1 MSTTPTLQEI
11 WNQALARAA
20 QTISRQSLETWLQPA
35 QLLSLEG
42 GLAQV
47 GVPNRFFKEWIEEH
61 YAKDLREAL
70 QAVLSRPVKIAICV
84 SELSSPAP
92 PVETEERRRSPRSA
106 PRAGTIPTHLNPK
119 YTFESFVVGACNQ
132 FAQAASLRVAEEP
145 SRSYN
150 PLFIYGGFGL
160 GKTHLLHAIGN
171 RALERNSS
179 LRVCY
184 ISSEKFMNELI
195 NSIRYDSAVEFR
207 NRYRSVDLLLVDD
220 IQFIAGK
227 ERTQEEFFHTF
238 NALHEAHK
246 QIVISGD
253 SLPKEIPTLEERLR
267 SRFEWGL
274 IADIQPPDLETKTA
288 ILRKKAEAEG
298 IVLPDDVS
306 LFIANRVKS
315 SIRELE
321 GCLVRIVAFSSLTGR
336 QIDLE
341 MAQEILKELEDSEE
355 KTVTVSQVQQI
366 VAEYYSL
373 KVSDL
378 KSKNRNKSVVI
389 PRQVAMY
396 LARTL
401 TSSSL
406 PEIGK
411 MFGGK
416 DHTTVIHA
424 CNKVKNKMDQE
435 KAFRKE
441 VETITKR
448 ITS

>member
-1 MSTTPTLQEI
+1 M
-11 WNQALARAA
+11 AL
-20 QTISRQSLETWLQPA
+20 TINKQSLETWLHPA
-35 QLLSLEG
+35 HILSFDEG
-42 GLAQV
+42 IVQI

-61 YAKDLREAL
+61 YGKGLQEAL
-70 QAVLSRPVKIAICV
+70 EAILSTKVRLVFLSVEGPPGSVPPEK
-84 SELSSPAP
+84 SEKKKNSKPGLRLEGHSP
-92 PVETEERRRSPRSA
+92 
-106 PRAGTIPTHLNPK
+106 HLNPK
-119 YTFESFVVGACNQ
+119 YTFEGFVVGSSNQ
-132 FAQAASLRVAEEP
+132 FARAASLRVAEEP
-145 SRSYN
+145 SRAYN

-171 RALERNSS
+171 RALERNP
-179 LRVCY
+179 LLKVCY
-184 ISSEKFMNELI
+184 LSSEKFMNELI
-195 NSIRYDSAVEFR
+195 NSIRYDSAAEFR

-238 NALHEAHK
+238 NALHEARK

-298 IVLPDDVS
+298 IVLSDDVS
-306 LFIANRVKS
+306 LFIANKVKS

-336 QIDLE
+336 KIDLE
-341 MAQEILKELEDSEE
+341 LAQEILKELVDKDE
-355 KTVTVSQVQQI
+355 KLISISDVQEV
-366 VAEYYSL
+366 VAGYYSL

-401 TSSSL
+401 TNSSL

-441 VETITKR
+441 VENITNR
-448 ITS
+448 VTS

>member
-1 MSTTPTLQEI
+1 
-11 WNQALARAA
+11 
-20 QTISRQSLETWLQPA
+20 
-35 QLLSLEG
+35 
-42 GLAQV
+42 
-47 GVPNRFFKEWIEEH
+47 
-61 YAKDLREAL
+61 
-70 QAVLSRPVKIAICV
+70 
-84 SELSSPAP
+84 
-92 PVETEERRRSPRSA
+92 
-106 PRAGTIPTHLNPK
+106 
-119 YTFESFVVGACNQ
+119 
-132 FAQAASLRVAEEP
+132 
-145 SRSYN
+145 
-150 PLFIYGGFGL
+150 
-160 GKTHLLHAIGN
+160 
-171 RALERNSS
+171 
-179 LRVCY
+179 
-184 ISSEKFMNELI
+184 MNELI
-195 NSIRYDSAVEFR
+195 NSIRYDSAAEFR

-238 NALHEAHK
+238 NALHDAHK
-246 QIVISGD
+246 QIVISSD
-253 SLPKEIPTLEERLR
+253 SLPKGIPTLEERLR

-306 LFIANRVKS
+306 LFIANKIKS

-336 QIDLE
+336 RIDIEL
-341 MAQEILKELEDSEE
+341 AQEILKEIVDKNE
-355 KTVTVSQVQQI
+355 KVITIADVQQI
-366 VAEYYSL
+366 VADYYSL

-378 KSKNRNKSVVI
+378 KSKNRNKSVVL

-401 TSSSL
+401 TNSSL

-411 MFGGK
+411 VFGGK

-424 CNKVKNKMDQE
+424 CNKVKNKMTLE
-435 KAFRKE
+435 KIFRKDI
-441 VETITKR
+441 ETLTNK

>member
-1 MSTTPTLQEI
+1 MPNITSKDDLWEKTLAQI
-11 WNQALARAA
+11 SQAVN
-20 QTISRQSLETWLQPA
+20 RQSLDTWLRPA
-35 QLLSLEG
+35 QIISVEG
-42 GLAQV
+42 EMVRV

-61 YAKDLREAL
+61 YAKIVR
-70 QAVLSRPVKIAICV
+70 QAMEEVLSSKVKV
-84 SELSSPAP
+84 VFSSVEGSAAPSVPQERKDPPMSPKLENHPAN
-92 PVETEERRRSPRSA
+92 
-106 PRAGTIPTHLNPK
+106 LNPK
-119 YTFESFVVGACNQ
+119 YTFESFVVGSSNQ
-132 FAQAASLRVAEEP
+132 FARAASLRVAEEL
-145 SRSYN
+145 SRAYN

-171 RALERNSS
+171 QVLERDGS
-179 LRVCY
+179 LKVCY
-184 ISSEKFMNELI
+184 LSSEKFMNELI
-195 NSIRYDSAVEFR
+195 NSIRYDSAAEFR

-246 QIVISGD
+246 QIVISSD
-253 SLPKEIPTLEERLR
+253 SLPKGIPTLEERLR

-288 ILRKKAEAEG
+288 ILRKKAELEG
-298 IVLPDDVS
+298 IILPDDVS
-306 LFIANRVKS
+306 LFIANKIKS

-321 GCLVRIVAFSSLTGR
+321 GCFVRIVAFSSLTGR
-336 QIDLE
+336 EIDIELV
-341 MAQEILKELEDSEE
+341 QEILKELIDNEE
-355 KTVTVSQVQQI
+355 KVVTVLDVQRV
-366 VAEYYSL
+366 VAEHYSL

-378 KSKNRNKSVVI
+378 KSKNRNKSVVV

-401 TSSSL
+401 TNSSL

-411 MFGGK
+411 VFGGK

-424 CNKVKNKMDQE
+424 CNKIKNKMVQE
-435 KAFRKE
+435 KVFRKDI
-441 VETITKR
+441 ETITTK
-448 ITS
+448 ITSS

>member
-1 MSTTPTLQEI
+1 MSKIPSKEDLWEKT
-11 WNQALARAA
+11 LAR
-20 QTISRQSLETWLQPA
+20 ISQAINRQSVETWLYPA
-35 QLLSLEG
+35 RILSFDQG
-42 GLAQV
+42 VVQI
-47 GVPNRFFKEWIEEH
+47 GVPNRFFQEWIEEH
-61 YAKDLREAL
+61 YANPLREAMESI
-70 QAVLSRPVKIAICV
+70 LSTKVRLAFSSVDTPPGDATPER
-84 SELSSPAP
+84 SEKKNSKPGVRREALSP
-92 PVETEERRRSPRSA
+92 
-106 PRAGTIPTHLNPK
+106 HLNPK
-119 YTFESFVVGACNQ
+119 YTFESFVVGSCNQ
-132 FAQAASLRVAEEP
+132 FARAASLRVAEEP
-145 SRSYN
+145 SKAYN

-171 RALERNSS
+171 RALERNFSCKVS
-179 LRVCY
+179 YL
-184 ISSEKFMNELI
+184 SSEKFMNELI
-195 NSIRYDSAVEFR
+195 NSIRYDSAAEFR

-238 NALHEAHK
+238 NALHDAHK
-246 QIVISGD
+246 QIVISSD

-288 ILRKKAEAEG
+288 ILRKKAEGEG
-298 IVLPDDVS
+298 IVLADDVS
-306 LFIANRVKS
+306 LFIANKVKS

-336 QIDLE
+336 KIDLE
-341 MAQEILKELEDSEE
+341 LTQEILKELVDKDE
-355 KTVTVSQVQQI
+355 KLISISDIQQV
-366 VAEYYSL
+366 VADYYSL
-373 KVSDL
+373 KISDL

-396 LARTL
+396 LARSL
-401 TSSSL
+401 TNSSL

-424 CNKVKNKMDQE
+424 CNKVKNRMSQE
-435 KAFRKE
+435 KAFKKE
-441 VETITKR
+441 VENISNKV
-448 ITS
+448 IS

>member
-1 MSTTPTLQEI
+1 M
-11 WNQALARAA
+11 ARIT
-20 QTISRQSLETWLQPA
+20 QVVSKQSLEAWLHPA
-35 QLLSLEG
+35 HILSMEEG
-42 GLAQV
+42 VVQIA
-47 GVPNRFFKEWIEEH
+47 VPNRFFKEWIEEH
-61 YAKDLREAL
+61 YAKSLKEAL
-70 QAVLSRPVKIAICV
+70 EEILSAKI
-84 SELSSPAP
+84 SLEFLSVEGPMTDRAP
-92 PVETEERRRSPRSA
+92 EKKKTTRSSGPRIEDRL
-106 PRAGTIPTHLNPK
+106 PYLNPK
-119 YTFESFVVGACNQ
+119 YTFSTFVVGGSNQ
-132 FAQAASLRVAEEP
+132 FARAASLRVSEEP
-145 SRSYN
+145 SRAYN
-150 PLFIYGGFGL
+150 PLFLYGGFGL

-171 RALERNSS
+171 RALEKNPS
-179 LRVCY
+179 LKVSY

-195 NSIRYDSAVEFR
+195 NSIRYDSATEFR

-238 NALHEAHK
+238 NALHDAHK
-246 QIVISGD
+246 QIVISSD
-253 SLPKEIPTLEERLR
+253 SLPKGIPTLEERLR

-306 LFIANRVKS
+306 LFIANKIKS

-336 QIDLE
+336 KIDIEL
-341 MAQEILKELEDSEE
+341 AQEILKEIVDKNE
-355 KTVTVSQVQQI
+355 KVITITDVQQI
-366 VAEYYSL
+366 VADYYSL

-378 KSKNRNKSVVI
+378 KSKNRNKSVVV

-411 MFGGK
+411 VFGGK

-424 CNKVKNKMDQE
+424 CNKVKNKMTLE
-435 KAFRKE
+435 KIFRKDI
-441 VETITKR
+441 ETLTNK

>member
-1 MSTTPTLQEI
+1 MTKIPTKEDLWEKV
-11 WNQALARAA
+11 LARMA
-20 QTISRQSLETWLQPA
+20 QGVNKQSIEAWLHPA
-35 QLLSLEG
+35 YILSVED
-42 GLAQV
+42 GLVQIA
-47 GVPNRFFKEWIEEH
+47 VPNRFFKEWIEEH
-61 YAKDLREAL
+61 YAKNLRGAL
-70 QAVLSRPVKIAICV
+70 EEI
-84 SELSSPAP
+84 LSSKLSLEFLSVEGPAP
-92 PVETEERRRSPRSA
+92 DPAPEKKRSSRNISRFEERSPY
-106 PRAGTIPTHLNPK
+106 LNPK
-119 YTFESFVVGACNQ
+119 YTFSSFVVGSSNQ
-132 FAQAASLRVAEEP
+132 FARAASLRVAEEP
-145 SRSYN
+145 SRAYN

-171 RALERNSS
+171 RALERNAS
-179 LRVCY
+179 LKVTY

-195 NSIRYDSAVEFR
+195 NSIRYDSATEFR

-238 NALHEAHK
+238 NALHDAHK
-246 QIVISGD
+246 QIVISSD

-306 LFIANRVKS
+306 LFVANKIKS

-336 QIDLE
+336 KIDIEL
-341 MAQEILKELEDSEE
+341 AQEILKELVDKAE
-355 KTVTVSQVQQI
+355 KIITIADVQQI
-366 VAEYYSL
+366 VADYYSL

-378 KSKNRNKSVVI
+378 KSKNRNKSVVM

-401 TSSSL
+401 TNSSL

-411 MFGGK
+411 VFGGK

-424 CNKVKNKMDQE
+424 CNKVKNKMTQE
-435 KAFRKE
+435 KVFRKE
-441 VETITKR
+441 IETLTNKV
-448 ITS
+448 TS